1 MVVLLRKRD
10 PCFAFRRQV
19 PPLRVWLQLPTT
31 ALAWLELPRVLE
43 RAAKGPAAAQGV
55 GSASATTESA
65 TAIAAEH
72 AAAALRAAATTATIA
87 AAGSIRRQRRTDT
100 KAKGAWREYTTAT
113 RAATEEGFS
122 EEAVEIATAVAA
134 VEEGAR

>member
-1 MVVLLRKRD
+1 M
-10 PCFAFRRQV
+10 
-19 PPLRVWLQLPTT
+19 T
-31 ALAWLELPRVLE
+31 
-43 RAAKGPAAAQGV
+43 
-55 GSASATTESA
+55 
-65 TAIAAEH
+65 
-72 AAAALRAAATTATIA
+72 
-87 AAGSIRRQRRTDT
+87 AGSEPGNKQEWNARLWPGMKREEENAKKLNGRIERKK

>member
-1 MVVLLRKRD
+1 MVYSITAAVPADRCILVLRFWFD
-10 PCFAFRRQV
+10 YCFII
-19 PPLRVWLQLPTT
+19 
-31 ALAWLELPRVLE
+31 ELPRVLE